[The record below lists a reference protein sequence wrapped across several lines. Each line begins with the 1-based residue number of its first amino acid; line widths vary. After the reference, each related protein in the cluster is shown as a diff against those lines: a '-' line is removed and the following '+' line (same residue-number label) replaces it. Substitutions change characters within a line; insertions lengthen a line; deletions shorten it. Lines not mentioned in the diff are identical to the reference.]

1 MTYRHKWDYC
11 SVCERKCELY
21 SSGNIRRHWKSAE
34 LRKVSSNRYCPGGDQ
49 PPLRTKEKLVAEL
62 LAPESAPGPTVT
74 VDVLDDVP
82 PLVNYDLVHRCGA
95 EVPADQNRCPGCGQP
110 VMRLPRDV
118 IEIARW
124 FEGISGLDKART
136 SILGVA
142 TQIYMAG
149 WNDAMEQVADAQNDA
164 WNILQKAA
172 QVKLTTQEWGYQV
185 QRRASGEWSRTYPC
199 RDRAEA
205 VQGGNI
211 VSLLLANIG
220 WRLVYR
226 DVQQGEWKLEET
238 SDV

>member
-1 MTYRHKWDYC
+1 MTYKHRYGHC
-11 SVCERKCELY
+11 SVCGRRCELY
-21 SSGNIRRHWKSAE
+21 QSGNIHRHWKPVE
-34 LRKVSSNRYCPGGDQ
+34 LRKVSGDRYCNGSNQ
-49 PPLRTKEKLVAEL
+49 PASGANEDLVAEL
-62 LAPESAPGPTVT
+62 RTPGPTVT

-226 DVQQGEWKLEET
+226 DVQQGEWKLEEA